1 MADDSATPGV
11 RVPSHRYGRH
21 YHRRKIKE
29 AVDSISSLPDV
40 ILQHILSFIP
50 TKLAITTSLLSK
62 RWRHVWCDTPS
73 LSFND
78 YRLEAPFID
87 ETVTRY
93 TASKMM
99 RFHLHTSLINNV
111 PHLESWIKFAMSRNV
126 DHLSLDL
133 WNQVANKFKFPDF
146 FHINSSLKQ
155 LTVVLDFSDTMIAIC
170 SSVSWTSLK
179 KLYLSSCLLSDESM
193 ANILSGCPILES
205 LTLDHC
211 GGLRVLDLSK
221 SLRLRTLEINCNIW
235 VPELT
240 AMQIVVPHTHC
251 LRLRNSKLPC
261 SLVDVSSLKE
271 AKLNICIDSFSKTI
285 KADFLQVTLL
295 KMLEKLHNVEKLTLG
310 GNFLQI
316 LSVAELRGV
325 PFPMFKVKDL
335 TLETVI
341 FQYVIPGIER
351 VLQNSP
357 DLKKLTL
364 LTKDFYHKP
373 GEYLG
378 DHMDLQG
385 FNLDQCWKSKYGVF
399 WNKSC
404 LDVESEHVVSFVE
417 LMLKNT
423 KALDKM
429 VVLLE
434 DHYVRFKEM
443 VPRLSHN
450 YNISIALYTF
460 KPQS

>member
-1 MADDSATPGV
+1 MVGLIRFWFQLEYQKIYNGSSKHYHSLIINPKKIKMADDSATPGV

-87 ETVTRY
+87 ETLTRY

-170 SSVSWTSLK
+170 
-179 KLYLSSCLLSDESM
+179 
-193 ANILSGCPILES
+193 
-205 LTLDHC
+205 
-211 GGLRVLDLSK
+211 
-221 SLRLRTLEINCNIW
+221 
-235 VPELT
+235 
-240 AMQIVVPHTHC
+240 
-251 LRLRNSKLPC
+251 
-261 SLVDVSSLKE
+261 
-271 AKLNICIDSFSKTI
+271 
-285 KADFLQVTLL
+285 
-295 KMLEKLHNVEKLTLG
+295 
-310 GNFLQI
+310 
-316 LSVAELRGV
+316 
-325 PFPMFKVKDL
+325 
-335 TLETVI
+335 
-341 FQYVIPGIER
+341 
-351 VLQNSP
+351 
-357 DLKKLTL
+357 
-364 LTKDFYHKP
+364 
-373 GEYLG
+373 
-378 DHMDLQG
+378 
-385 FNLDQCWKSKYGVF
+385 
-399 WNKSC
+399 
-404 LDVESEHVVSFVE
+404 
-417 LMLKNT
+417 
-423 KALDKM
+423 
-429 VVLLE
+429 
-434 DHYVRFKEM
+434 
-443 VPRLSHN
+443 
-450 YNISIALYTF
+450 
-460 KPQS
+460 